1 MKGVGKGI
9 KDFKDATKGN
19 DEESRN
25 ENNHDRKELP

>member
-19 DEESRN
+19 DEEANN
-25 ENNHDRKELP
+25 ERKELP